1 MLKKGKAEDE
11 VELLTGV
18 EGVEEEE
25 EEEAAAVPVLIK
37 LQLNVIGVTDWA
49 IFSMSAPLGTK
60 KSTMPSLTRRMRCC

>member
-1 MLKKGKAEDE
+1 LKKGKAEDE
-11 VELLTGV
+11 VELLIGV
-18 EGVEEEE
+18 KGVEEEE
-25 EEEAAAVPVLIK
+25 EATTIPVLIK